1 MEVQNGDPEGEE
13 VEAALSG
20 KFIGRKNHSQQSQKE
35 KGESE
40 MATVGEK
47 VRIAVLAGVHGLL
60 DKVID
65 LNSVGAVK
73 QYIRDLEGAVE
84 KLEEA
89 SAVAGG
95 REVTV
100 RREVGVLRA
109 QSEELDRNIDL
120 LLSDNDPKNDS
131 SAKVLET
138 RLIGLEELLQSK
150 TEDLTDAVQTASQLR
165 QALADLEAKHIKMVQ
180 QVKRLESM
188 DAAAKAKEQV
198 AGTMKKVTQQI
209 AGGAGISVDN
219 VAAKI
224 QERADVA
231 EQKFQRAM
239 GGVASETEKDVTL
252 AEADARLAARRA
264 RLGKGLAAAAATATE
279 YTVKVEP
286 KS

>member
-1 MEVQNGDPEGEE
+1 
-13 VEAALSG
+13 
-20 KFIGRKNHSQQSQKE
+20 
-35 KGESE
+35 

-47 VRIAVLAGVHGLL
+47 IRIAFLAGVHGLL

-100 RREVGVLRA
+100 RREVGILRA
-109 QSEELDRNIDL
+109 QTEELDRNIDL

-138 RLIGLEELLQSK
+138 KLIGQEELLQAK
-150 TEDLTDAVQTASQLR
+150 TEDLVDAVQTASQLR

-198 AGTMKKVTQQI
+198 AGTVKKVTRQI
-209 AGGAGISVDN
+209 AGGADISVDN

-231 EQKFQRAM
+231 EQKFQQAM
-239 GGVASETEKDVTL
+239 GGVVSETEKDVTL

-264 RLGKGLAAAAATATE
+264 RLGKGPAAAAAATE